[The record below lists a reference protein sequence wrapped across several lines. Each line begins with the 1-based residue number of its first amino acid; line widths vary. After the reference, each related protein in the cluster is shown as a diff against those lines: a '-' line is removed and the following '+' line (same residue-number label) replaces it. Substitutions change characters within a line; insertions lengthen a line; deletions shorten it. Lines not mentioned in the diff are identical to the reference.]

1 MCVSFYTTHAKRRG
15 SFSYAT
21 AQLASTRPR
30 PKTVQGRLLATG
42 QSRRSYP
49 ALGRVPVAQG
59 GARRFWPVAKPPKI
73 TAFGLYFPKGNVRS
87 RLPVHS
93 AQTGARRPF
102 GFSQGTPQTT
112 GFGRLISRREMSAA
126 GNRREKAVD
135 SHRQGRNRHGE
146 SKRLRETHREGRSR
160 QTRLSF
166 PRSPK
171 RSLGSK
177 GGSVTPEAEAPAEDS
192 GVTETERS
200 QAERR
205 RSPVR
210 QPTAVDFTGTYKR
223 HGEIGPE
230 RRGLSGKAEAVTRS
244 VDSEGWREGRQKR

>member
-21 AQLASTRPR
+21 VRLAHQPLR

-59 GARRFWPVAKPPKI
+59 GARRFWPVAKPPK
-73 TAFGLYFPKGNVRS
+73 TTSFGLYFPKGNARS

-135 SHRQGRNRHGE
+135 SDRQGRNRHGE
-146 SKRLRETHREGRSR
+146 SKRLRETHREGRGR
-160 QTRLSF
+160 RTRLSF
-166 PRSPK
+166 PSSPAGPSGSSGRAGVRSARK
-171 RSLGSK
+171 TVQWTVFSGERAAAQGS
-177 GGSVTPEAEAPAEDS
+177 
-192 GVTETERS
+192 
-200 QAERR
+200 
-205 RSPVR
+205 
-210 QPTAVDFTGTYKR
+210 YK
-223 HGEIGPE
+223 
-230 RRGLSGKAEAVTRS
+230 S
-244 VDSEGWREGRQKR
+244 